1 MKQLDGIIQGSPE
14 WLDLR
19 KQFRTASEASI
30 MMGASKCATRN
41 ELIAL
46 SATGD
51 EKEASSFLQRI
62 FDQGHEVETRARP
75 IAETLLGEELFP
87 VVAIDDEGYLL
98 ASFDGIT
105 MLEDTVWECKQWNQ
119 EKAAQVR
126 DGVLPECDR
135 WQVVQQLVVSGAD
148 KCVYMVTDGEDKIE
162 TLEYQLH
169 PGEKEKLIA
178 GWRQFDKDVME
189 FQPVEV
195 IVEPEGS
202 APDRLPALHIEVTG
216 KVTSSNLAEFREQA
230 MAVIENISTDL
241 KTDEDF
247 ANAAETVKWCKE
259 AESRLAAAKEHAL
272 SRTVDIYEMQNTIDD
287 ISATCRAKRL
297 ELEKLVTARKKVI
310 RETMLFEAKTAIS
323 EYLSEA
329 QNKFTD
335 FGITIPPAT
344 VNFASAI
351 KGKKLFS
358 SMQSALDDAIASAKI
373 DIDTQ
378 ANVIS
383 KNLETLQEQAASL
396 TFLFNDLNQL
406 VFKPAEDFKAVV
418 QLRIQSSTK
427 KLKKSVWRRKG
438 KESGRKSDA
447 RLKLKQEERLRKSDA
462 RLQKKPSVRPSR
474 KD

>member
-335 FGITIPPAT
+335 FGIT
-344 VNFASAI
+344 
-351 KGKKLFS
+351 
-358 SMQSALDDAIASAKI
+358 AIASAKI

-447 RLKLKQEERLRKSDA
+447 RLKLK
-462 RLQKKPSVRPSR
+462 PSVRPSR